1 MLYSLNGSYP
11 TELPERIRLSDGT
24 TRTNKDSFTDEDI
37 TDAGYVLAPEKPET
51 DSSLSKVD
59 WDGENWIT
67 VELTQEEKDIVKS
80 EYLDIIR
87 PEVNELLLRN
97 YRWLYLDSQGEL
109 DDIGIDINY
118 VKEQTDKLEVIES
131 TYSEETNSVE
141 WPVLKDVTV
150 G

>member
-1 MLYSLNGSYP
+1 MLYSLKGSYP

-24 TRTNKDSFTDEDI
+24 TRTDKDSFTYEDI

-51 DSSLSKVD
+51 DSPFSKVD